1 MAEQFD
7 PYYQWLG
14 IPQDERPIN
23 KYRLLSLQLFESD
36 EDVIANAA
44 DRQMAYIRT
53 FQSGA
58 HSAESQALLNELSSA
73 RVTLLN
79 KQSKA
84 EYDQQLRQ
92 TLGAR
97 EMRSAAPP
105 VPGQNTAPPVP
116 PAPPALGQNSPSSA
130 PPAPP
135 LVQPPVQKLANFVIS
150 KTDKPKEKKGKRK
163 TAKSRILILF
173 ALFLILV
180 ISAILYF
187 AISGTPVPYSPKN
200 ETVIKVLNVL
210 HIKYKTPDDAVT
222 PDSAN

>member
-1 MAEQFD
+1 MTDQFD

-14 IPQDERPIN
+14 IPQEERPIN
-23 KYRLLSLQLFESD
+23 KYRLLALQLFESD

-53 FQSGA
+53 FQNGS

-79 KQSKA
+79 KQLKE
-84 EYDQQLRQ
+84 EYDLQLRQ

-97 EMRSAAPP
+97 EKRTTPP
-105 VPGQNTAPPVP
+105 PAPVP
-116 PAPPALGQNSPSSA
+116 PLAPSASRQSA

-135 LVQPPVQKLANFVIS
+135 VVQPPVQKLANFDFS

-163 TAKSRILILF
+163 TAKSRILK
-173 ALFLILV
+173 ALAFFLVLV
-180 ISAILYF
+180 ISAVLYL

-210 HIKYKTPDDAVT
+210 HIKYKNPDSVVT